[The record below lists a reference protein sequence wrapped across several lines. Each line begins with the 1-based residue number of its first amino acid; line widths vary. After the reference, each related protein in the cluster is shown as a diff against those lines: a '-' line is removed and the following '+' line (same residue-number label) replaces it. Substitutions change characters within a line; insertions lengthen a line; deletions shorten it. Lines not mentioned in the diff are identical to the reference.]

1 MIYNRRRILEM
12 RKETGQRCLA
22 AFDIGTTTI
31 AGYLLDGGD
40 GRTLA
45 VESRMNPQAQ
55 YGADVIMRANYGL
68 EHGTE
73 ALSMCVRD

>member
-1 MIYNRRRILEM
+1 M
-12 RKETGQRCLA
+12 RKEAGQRCLA

-31 AGYLLDGGD
+31 AGYLLD
-40 GRTLA
+40 
-45 VESRMNPQAQ
+45 
-55 YGADVIMRANYGL
+55 GADVIMRANYGL